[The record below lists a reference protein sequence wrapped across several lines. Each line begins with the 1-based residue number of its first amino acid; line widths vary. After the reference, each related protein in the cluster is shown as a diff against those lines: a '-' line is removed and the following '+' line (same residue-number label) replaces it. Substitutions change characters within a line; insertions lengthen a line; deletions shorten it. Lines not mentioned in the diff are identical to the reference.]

1 MNKKIKHIIAATL
14 VISAFSAIVP
24 AGSSMNFENS
34 LGIGAVG
41 AYAYTYS
48 GASDGEL
55 SSLDV
60 YKSNGTALEL
70 RSSYYGNEVNLT
82 SKKDYYIELNG
93 SDEIELEAEVEGD
106 GYIVKVF
113 TSGAKDAKAY
123 DIDEPVHIDAAG
135 TNVYLRTYESEDDFR
150 DADDDEDVTKCRKT
164 YVLHVKRKVT
174 GTASDEELFGD
185 EAALRSIY
193 LSDGTI
199 DFSKKKTEYNVNV
212 GEDVDELIVRAKPEN
227 DSNTVEINGDTVDD
241 EDNYEATVDLEKG
254 YNVIEIKVTNDE
266 EDYYNVYTLNVFRG
280 NNADNTTYTTI
291 NSDVN
296 QIQASNWSFNSWQQ
310 VNGKW
315 QYINGIGQPLKDK
328 FWFDIN
334 TNETYYLDKDGYRT
348 IGWMLKDNKWYYF
361 NEIGEMQTGW
371 LNKDGKWY
379 YLNKGGVMV
388 TGWNKISD
396 KWYYFNEK
404 GEMQTGWLQVSN
416 GSWYYL
422 NTSGEMLFD
431 TTVEGY
437 NLDKNGVMV

>member
-1 MNKKIKHIIAATL
+1 MKNK
-14 VISAFSAIVP
+14 AILICL
-24 AGSSMNFENS
+24 ER
-34 LGIGAVG
+34 
-41 AYAYTYS
+41 
-48 GASDGEL
+48 
-55 SSLDV
+55 LDV
-60 YKSNGTALEL
+60 GGVE
-70 RSSYYGNEVNLT
+70 T
-82 SKKDYYIELNG
+82 S
-93 SDEIELEAEVEGD
+93 
-106 GYIVKVF
+106 VF
-113 TSGAKDAKAY
+113 NQSLAFK
-123 DIDEPVHIDAAG
+123 
-135 TNVYLRTYESEDDFR
+135 
-150 DADDDEDVTKCRKT
+150 
-164 YVLHVKRKVT
+164 
-174 GTASDEELFGD
+174 
-185 EAALRSIY
+185 
-193 LSDGTI
+193 
-199 DFSKKKTEYNVNV
+199 
-212 GEDVDELIVRAKPEN
+212 
-227 DSNTVEINGDTVDD
+227 
-241 EDNYEATVDLEKG
+241 EKG

-291 NSDVN
+291 NSDAN
-296 QIQASNWSFNSWQQ
+296 EIQASNWSFNSWQQ

-437 NLDKNGVMV
+437 KLDKNGVMV